1 MPFPIGLVL
10 SINIWVRPVDVQWLW
25 FFVIGVAVLLAH
37 YCMAKA
43 MQYAEVARIVTIEL
57 LRLPLISLIGILLYA
72 EKFEASL
79 MIGEALMLMGNLVNI
94 KAMKTPV
101 SNKVIN
107 RVS

>member
-1 MPFPIGLVL
+1 MTIAQIDV
-10 SINIWVRPVDVQWLW
+10 SIK
-25 FFVIGVAVLLAH
+25 GA
-37 YCMAKA
+37 
-43 MQYAEVARIVTIEL
+43 
-57 LRLPLISLIGILLYA
+57 IGILLYA

-94 KAMKTPV
+94 KAMKTPI